1 MHARPARLAV
11 LAACITVVTAGCA
24 GKRIE
29 HGVFH
34 AGNYLVAVPAG
45 WQVESD
51 SRADLALSRQGAPGG
66 MLVNATCEGREPR
79 RTLDVLMR
87 HLLFGLKDRRIVERA
102 EVMVNGYPAERALFE
117 GNSDGR
123 TVRGEAYVV
132 KAGECVY
139 DLLYVAPHE
148 FFDQGRED
156 FDRVV
161 QSLRRT

>member
-1 MHARPARLAV
+1 MHARAARLAV
-11 LAACITVVTAGCA
+11 LACVALCTAGCA
-24 GKRIE
+24 DKRME
-29 HGVFH
+29 HGVFR
-34 AGNYLVAVPAG
+34 AGNYLVAVPSG

-51 SRADLALSRQGAPGG
+51 SRADLALARQGAPGG
-66 MLVNATCEGREPR
+66 MLVHATCEGRAPR

-102 EVMVNGYPAERALFE
+102 DVMVNGYPAERAVFE

-123 TVRGEAYVV
+123 TVWGEAYVV
-132 KAGECVY
+132 KADECVY
-139 DLLYVAPHE
+139 DLLYIAPPE

-161 QSLRRT
+161 KSLRRT

>member
-1 MHARPARLAV
+1 MHARAARLAV
-11 LAACITVVTAGCA
+11 LACVALCTAGCA
-24 GKRIE
+24 DKRME
-29 HGVFH
+29 HGVFR
-34 AGNYLVAVPAG
+34 AGNYLVAVPSG

-51 SRADLALSRQGAPGG
+51 SRADLALARQGAPGG
-66 MLVNATCEGREPR
+66 MLVHATCEGRAPR

-102 EVMVNGYPAERALFE
+102 DVMINGYPAERAVFE

-123 TVRGEAYVV
+123 AVWGEAYVV
-132 KAGECVY
+132 KADECVY
-139 DLLYVAPHE
+139 DLLYIAPPE

-161 QSLRRT
+161 KSLRRT